1 MTTIN
6 PYLTFKGKCEEAFN
20 FYKSVFGGEFLIVAR
35 FKDMPENPSY
45 PMSESE
51 KESIMHI
58 SLPISKETVLFGS
71 DTPLAF
77 EKQMVQ
83 GNHIS
88 ISIDTDSIDEATRI
102 FKGLSAG
109 GKITM
114 PLDKTF
120 WDAYY
125 GMFTDK
131 YGIDWSVNYD
141 LSKSK
146 S

>member
-6 PYLTFKGKCEEAFN
+6 PYLTFEGTCEEAFN
-20 FYKSVFGGEFLIVAR
+20 FYKTVFGGEFLFVGR
-35 FKDMPENPSY
+35 FKDMPENPAYSIT
-45 PMSESE
+45 ESE
-51 KESIMHI
+51 KHKIMHI
-58 SLPISKETVLFGS
+58 SLPISKETILFGS
-71 DTPLAF
+71 DTSMSF
-77 EKQMVQ
+77 TNTTVV
-83 GNHIS
+83 GNNIS

-102 FKGLSAG
+102 FTGLSAG

-131 YGIDWSVNYD
+131 FGINWMVNYD